1 MDIKNTGQVDMYNR
15 VRLER
20 PGPRVGSHPA
30 SARGAVSVKT
40 DTVSVSDEA
49 VLRTEA
55 YRTAM
60 NAPDIREDKVNAIRD
75 QIANGTYTVNAHRI
89 AANMLGV
96 TKERLRVGNMLPGLF
111 LPLLYL
117 PLSQW
122 LGGLLG

>member
-1 MDIKNTGQVDMYNR
+1 MEIKNTGQMEWYNR
-15 VRLER
+15 VQLEK
-20 PGPRVGSHPA
+20 PEHRVGSHPS
-30 SARGAVSVKT
+30 SAHGATSAKT

-89 AANMLGV
+89 AANMLSD
-96 TKERLRVGNMLPGLF
+96 ERSLF
-111 LPLLYL
+111 
-117 PLSQW
+117 SA
-122 LGGLLG
+122 

>member
-1 MDIKNTGQVDMYNR
+1 MMDIKNTGQVDMYNR

-20 PGPRVGSHPA
+20 PEPRVGSHPS
-30 SARGAVSVKT
+30 SAHGAAATKT

-89 AANMLGV
+89 AANM
-96 TKERLRVGNMLPGLF
+96 VGEELS
-111 LPLLYL
+111 LY
-117 PLSQW
+117 S
-122 LGGLLG
+122 